1 MLSST
6 KSRRILHAISV
17 TLALLVFSYGLFLK
31 YTKDE
36 TVPDGNGLDKQEL
49 VKNEHNSPVELK
61 EDLKTAVPN

>member
-17 TLALLVFSYGLFLK
+17 TLAILVFSYGLFLK

-36 TVPDGNGLDKQEL
+36 AMPVENGINKKEL
-49 VKNEHNSPVELK
+49 VKNDSNSATELK